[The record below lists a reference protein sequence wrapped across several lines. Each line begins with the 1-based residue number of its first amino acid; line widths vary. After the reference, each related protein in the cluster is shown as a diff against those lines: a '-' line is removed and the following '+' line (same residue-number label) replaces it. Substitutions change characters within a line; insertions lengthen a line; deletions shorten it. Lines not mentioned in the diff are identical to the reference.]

1 MSTRVVEFSSDITQ
15 FFAGH
20 CEMSSVTVQVCVFV
34 HVFET
39 HIIQKIFP
47 KYIDPV
53 TSMGWQKK
61 FLATCFCSSVTSVS
75 SNPLL

>member
-53 TSMGWQKK
+53 TSMGW
-61 FLATCFCSSVTSVS
+61 
-75 SNPLL
+75 